1 MTDKPKKQEYLKNN
15 LRNKKVFYYRDE
27 KEGID
32 VLSREVYKGK
42 MLEVHYPFDRN
53 GNQKY
58 QYIRSIEFH
67 DISPKTINGIYK
79 AVNFGLGFTR
89 NLSPVIYGLESFKS
103 IIKIIISPKIRSKM
117 GGDTIVF
124 NANDLE
130 EVFNTIKP
138 LKEIQSSE
146 LKRVTNNALADIYPK
161 KIKHRAVAY
170 KKGELGLFIK
180 EKKISAKELS
190 DSDIKRLIDVIPDS
204 IKEDKVV
211 YRAEEKINFIK
222 LEKVRKEFKKVVNQK
237 TDTKTYEGKCQ
248 KFFAKNSWIF
258 SNVLSMPVVLLG
270 GKAYVG
276 GKGYDNKGGK
286 EADFLFKNKLT
297 DNVSIVEIKTPLKK
311 IFDRNTP
318 YRKPDIYSIGKEVS
332 GGLIQVMSQK
342 DKLQK
347 GFYAISKGGYKSF
360 NPKCVLIIGD
370 LKRLREDQLESFELF
385 RNNIKGCEI
394 ITYDELLERT
404 NLILGQFISNGKK
417 S

>member
-1 MTDKPKKQEYLKNN
+1 MVKKLKKEEYLKED
-15 LRNKKVFYYRDE
+15 LKKKKVFYYRDD
-27 KEGID
+27 KEGLDI
-32 VLSREVYKGK
+32 LSREVYKGK
-42 MLEVHYPFDRN
+42 ALEVHYPFDRN

-58 QYIRSIEFH
+58 KYIRSIEFH
-67 DISPKTINGIYK
+67 DISPKMINGIYK

-89 NLSPVIYGLESFKS
+89 NLSPVIYDLESFKS

-117 GGDTIVF
+117 SGNTIVF
-124 NANDLE
+124 NTNDLE

-161 KIKHRAVAY
+161 KIKHKTAAY

-180 EKKISAKELS
+180 EKRISATELS
-190 DSDIKRLIDVIPDS
+190 DNDIKRLIEVIPDI
-204 IKEDKVV
+204 IKEEKVV
-211 YRAEEKINFIK
+211 YQAEEKIIFIK
-222 LEKVRKEFKKVVNQK
+222 LEKIREEFKKIVNQK
-237 TDTKTYEGKCQ
+237 TDTKTYEGRCQ
-248 KFFAKNSWIF
+248 IFFTKNSWIF
-258 SNVLSMPVVLLG
+258 SNVLSMPVVFLG

-311 IFDRNTP
+311 IFDTNTP
-318 YRKPDIYSIGKEVS
+318 YRKPDIYSIGKEVT
-332 GGLIQVMSQK
+332 GGLVQVMSQK

-347 GFYAISKGGYKSF
+347 EFHIISKGAYKSF
-360 NPKCVLIIGD
+360 NPKCVLILGD
-370 LKRLREDQLESFELF
+370 LKRLRVNQLESFELF

-404 NLILGQFISNGKK
+404 NLILGQFISNDKK
-417 S
+417 